1 MSVKG
6 KVKRLNKEIKDLKEK
21 LQTYQLSNDRLK
33 NKTDRLKVEL
43 EEQKAD
49 KQYTGQLENILKFAI
64 TNQIGGMRGGMQIEK
79 YGIDKMQDL
88 RLRIDYQPEFN
99 SYIIRAN
106 Y

>member
-6 KVKRLNKEIKDLKEK
+6 KVKRLNKEIKE

-49 KQYTGQLENILKFAI
+49 KQYTGQLENIVKFAL
-64 TNQIGGMRGGMQIEK
+64 TNHIGNLRGGMQIDR

-88 RLRIDYQPEFN
+88 RLSIDYEPMLH
-99 SYIIRAN
+99 SYVIKVS